1 MPLLQWFKQSLRP
14 ALSGLALFFR
24 SELHARIHGII
35 SLGVI
40 MAAIIFP
47 LSSTDWLFLV
57 AAIAIVFV
65 TEIFNTA
72 IEHIADFIHPS
83 YHHQIKNI
91 KDLAA
96 ASVLVAA
103 IIAFFTGLIVFLPH
117 MHALF

>member
-14 ALSGLALFFR
+14 ALSGLALFSR
-24 SELHARIHGII
+24 SELHARIHGFIA
-35 SLGVI
+35 LGVI
-40 MAAIIFP
+40 IAAIIFP
-47 LSSTDWLFLV
+47 LSSTEWLFV
-57 AAIAIVFV
+57 VGAIGIVII
-65 TEIFNTA
+65 TEILNTA

-103 IIAFFTGLIVFLPH
+103 IMAFFTGLIDRKSVV
-117 MHALF
+117 